1 MMPKPMIENATVSRI
16 APAQAATLGGLARM
30 AAAAFSEFREGAGA
44 ADRLRH
50 YFEDYVSAVWEANA
64 SAGLRYEAIDRTYR
78 RRLQQAYS
86 ARDFIFANLHEPI
99 SMARLCAAIGT
110 SRRQL
115 EYAFQDA
122 FGLNP
127 RQFIRLRRLNDIRRA
142 LLRPQRP
149 SSVTEVA
156 LEHGVT
162 HLSRFATNY
171 RALFGESPR
180 QTLAASRT
188 RR

>member
-1 MMPKPMIENATVSRI
+1 M
-16 APAQAATLGGLARM
+16 AAT
-30 AAAAFSEFREGAGA
+30 AFSEFRDKPITASWPR
-44 ADRLRH
+44 D
-50 YFEDYVSAVWEANA
+50 YFDDYVSAVWEANA
-64 SAGLRYEAIDRTYR
+64 SSVPRYEAIDRTYR

-86 ARDFIFANLHEPI
+86 ARDFIFANLQEPI

-127 RQFIRLRRLNDIRRA
+127 RQFIRLRRLNEIRRA
-142 LLRPQRP
+142 LLRPDRGDT
-149 SSVTEVA
+149 VTEVA
-156 LEHGVT
+156 LEHGVS
-162 HLSRFATNY
+162 HFGRFATSY

-180 QTLAASRT
+180 QTLAAART
-188 RR
+188 RP